1 MIEIKDLSF
10 GYGKNH
16 ILKNF
21 SACFEKGKLTSVIGT
36 NGSGKSTLLK
46 TIIGILAPDSGD
58 IFVDGTSLSS
68 LKCQDIAK
76 RISYLAQGKNTPDMT
91 AFQMVLHGRFP
102 HLNYP
107 RRYSQKDRNIAYDA
121 INRMGITDYAD
132 KSMASLSGGMRQNVY
147 IAMALAQDTDYILL
161 DEPTTYLDISHQL
174 HLMKTL
180 KSLAADGKGIITVM
194 HDLPMAFNFSD
205 RIAVV
210 SCGKAAVCDFPE
222 KVCQKGIIKD
232 IFGIDLNYSP
242 EEKNYYYGYNHP

>member
-222 KVCQKGIIKD
+222 NVCQKGIIKD

-242 EEKNYYYGYNHP
+242 EEENYYYGYNHP

>member
-21 SACFEKGKLTSVIGT
+21 SACFEKGKLTSIIGT

-210 SCGKAAVCDFPE
+210 SCGKAVVCDFPE
-222 KVCQKGIIKD
+222 NVCQKGIIKD

-242 EEKNYYYGYNHP
+242 EEENYYYGYNHP